1 MTVRSG
7 SGRAVGWC
15 ALLLAGQIATL
26 LLIEAGPLVRYQH
39 YPPLHRLL
47 SGSHPAALAVFAF
60 QALAVVLGL
69 ARARSMLAAVL
80 RRAPGWT
87 VLWVGVVFVLT
98 SATLSRSIADYAG
111 ELLFASL
118 VQLVHLGN
126 VLLILAHLPDTW
138 LGPLESVA
146 SRILGPR
153 GGNTPEPDDLDR
165 FAWIPALWVTA
176 VAVVLTI
183 GAYQMHPHVPDEVA
197 YLLPARYFAEGRIT
211 LPLPAVPDAFNV
223 DLMTYQATRWFSP
236 VNPGWPAILAV
247 GALAGLPWLVNP
259 LLAGLNVLLAYRF
272 LRGIYPRRTAR
283 IAVLL
288 FAVSPWNLF
297 MAMNIMPHTA
307 TLTCALGAAVAVAH
321 LRRDPRLRWAVL
333 GGLGVGMVGLI
344 RPLEGAAVGI
354 LLGLWALGARG
365 KRFRLAPAAALTMA
379 SLATGAL
386 VLPYNRHLT
395 GSATT
400 FPIMAYTDALYGPGR
415 NDLGFGPSRGMGWPG
430 LDPLP
435 GHGPADV
442 AINANFNLFQINTE
456 LLGWGTGS
464 LLLLLAWLA
473 SRRLRRPDWMML
485 AIIGVVAGLHSFY
498 YFSGGPDF
506 GARYWYLVIIP
517 CLALTA
523 RGIEYL
529 EREAEPAVSSG
540 APRVLA
546 AVALLV
552 FVPWRA
558 IDKYYHYRGMRPDI
572 RRIAAAH
579 PLQDGIVLVR
589 GKRHPDYASAM
600 AYNPVDFATP
610 RPLYA
615 WDRSPAIR
623 RELAAAYPGR
633 AFWIVD
639 GPTVT
644 GNGYRLVAG
653 PLTGAQ
659 LVLRPDSLLL
669 PP

>member
-1 MTVRSG
+1 
-7 SGRAVGWC
+7 VGWC
-15 ALLLAGQIATL
+15 ALFLAGQVATL

-39 YPPLHRLL
+39 YPPLRRLL
-47 SGSHPAALAVFAF
+47 SDSPPAALAVFGL

-69 ARARSMLAAVL
+69 VHARPTLMALL
-80 RRAPGWT
+80 RRARGWT
-87 VLWVGVVFVLT
+87 VLGVGVVFVLT
-98 SATLSRSIADYAG
+98 SATLSRSIPDYAG

-126 VLLILAHLPDTW
+126 LLLILGHLPDAW
-138 LGPLESVA
+138 LGRLEDRA
-146 SRILGPR
+146 GRILGPR
-153 GGNTPEPDDLDR
+153 GGDPAETNHLDR
-165 FAWIPALWVTA
+165 FAWIPALWVTG
-176 VAVVLTI
+176 VALVLTM

-197 YLLPARYFAEGRIT
+197 YLLPARYFAEGRIS
-211 LPLPAVPDAFNV
+211 LPLPAVPAAFNV

-272 LRGIYPRRTAR
+272 LREIYPRRTAR

-288 FAVSPWNLF
+288 FAASPWNLF
-297 MAMNIMPHTA
+297 MAMNLMPHTA
-307 TLTCALGAAVAVAH
+307 TLTCALGAAVAVAR

-365 KRFRLAPAAALTMA
+365 RRFRLAPAAALTIA

-415 NDLGFGPSRGMGWPG
+415 NELGFGPNRGMGWPG

-456 LLGWGTGS
+456 LLGWATGS
-464 LLLLLAWLA
+464 LLVLLVWLA

-506 GARYWYLVIIP
+506 GARYWFLVIVP

-523 RGIEYL
+523 RGIEHL
-529 EREAEPAVSSG
+529 EDQAEPVAPGG
-540 APRVLA
+540 APRILA
-546 AVALLV
+546 GIAALMAVATLV
-552 FVPWRA
+552 FIPWRA
-558 IDKYYHYRGMRPDI
+558 IDKYYHYRGMRPDL
-572 RRIAAAH
+572 RRLAAAH
-579 PLQDGIVLVR
+579 PLRDGIVLVR
-589 GKRHPDYASAM
+589 GQRHPDYASAM
-600 AYNPVDFATP
+600 VYNPVDFSAS

-615 WDRSPAIR
+615 WDRGPEVR
-623 RELAAAYPGR
+623 RQLAQAFPGR
-633 AFWIVD
+633 SFWIVD

-644 GNGYRLVAG
+644 GDGYQLLAG

-659 LVLRPDSLLL
+659 LLQRPDSLVA